1 MPAKRVVCL
10 SAEQRR
16 RCESVVRSGSA
27 PARSIL
33 HAHVLLKT
41 DSGPDGP
48 GWTDQAICDAFDV
61 SAVTVSHIRKVL
73 VEQGLDAALCHY
85 RAPRREYPRKLDGHQ
100 EAYLIAIARSDP
112 PEGATR
118 WSLRMIR
125 DRMIELGYVDDIS
138 HETVRA
144 TLKGGHCSLGA
155 TCNGASPRPR
165 TRSS

>member
-10 SAEQRR
+10 SAEERR
-16 RCESVVRSGSA
+16 RCESVVRSGSG

-41 DSGPDGP
+41 DRGPEGP
-48 GWTDQAICDAFDV
+48 GWTDQAISEAFDV
-61 SAVTVSHIRKVL
+61 STVTVSHIRKAM

-85 RAPRREYPRKLDGHQ
+85 RAPRREYARKLDGEQ
-100 EAYLIAIARSDP
+100 EAHLIAIARSDP
-112 PEGATR
+112 PEGAVR

-138 HETVRA
+138 HETVRT

-155 TCNGASPRPR
+155 ICNGASPRPK